1 MKKLGIIAAMEE
13 ELRIIKSNIENQEQ
27 IDIAHM
33 SFYIGSI
40 YGQEL
45 VIVQS
50 GIGKVNAAMAAVI
63 LAEKFEVEA
72 IINTGSA
79 GSLTSELEQ
88 GDLVVSNQLAYHD
101 VDATA
106 FGYAM
111 GQVPQMPLYYES
123 DPDLNEKI
131 REAAHKTGWDVVF
144 GDILTG
150 DSFIA
155 DPAAIEK
162 IKDEFPHGRVTEMEG
177 AAIAQVAFQYRLPFT
192 VVRAVSDSADGQAA
206 QSFDEFIIE
215 AGKKSADMVLKYIEE
230 VSN

>member
-1 MKKLGIIAAMEE
+1 MRKLGIIAAMEE
-13 ELRIIKSNIENQEQ
+13 ELRIIKNEIQNREQ
-27 IDIAHM
+27 VDIAHM
-33 SFYIGSI
+33 SFYTGSI

-63 LAEKFEVEA
+63 LAEKFDVDA

-79 GSLTSELEQ
+79 GSLASELEQ

-106 FGYAM
+106 FGYEI

-123 DPDLNEKI
+123 DPHLNEKI
-131 REAAHKTGWDVVF
+131 KEAAHKTGWDVVF
-144 GDILTG
+144 GDILTS

-155 DPAAIEK
+155 DPKAIEK
-162 IKDEFPHGRVTEMEG
+162 IKGTFPHAMVTEMEG
-177 AAIAQVAFQYRLPFT
+177 AAIAQVAFQYGLPFT

-215 AGKKSADMVLKYIEE
+215 AGRKSADMVLKYMAEGG
-230 VSN
+230 